1 MVKDLII
8 AGAGGCGREVL
19 QWVKDINKI
28 EHRWNILGF
37 INDFTDALD
46 PFECDYPIIGTIE
59 GWQPKEG
66 QEFVCAIGDPEGKAF
81 VAEKLKGRG
90 ARFASVIHPT
100 AHIADFTEAG
110 EGLIMYPKSCV
121 SVNVKIGNF
130 VMLLSSNV
138 GHDVEIGDYC
148 TISSFC
154 DLTGGVKLEEKV
166 FLGSHVTVVPHKR
179 IGEGANVAAGSVV
192 VTNVKSGDHVMG
204 NPAKRMDF

>member
-1 MVKDLII
+1 
-8 AGAGGCGREVL
+8 
-19 QWVKDINKI
+19 
-28 EHRWNILGF
+28 
-37 INDFTDALD
+37 
-46 PFECDYPIIGTIE
+46 
-59 GWQPKEG
+59 
-66 QEFVCAIGDPEGKAF
+66 
-81 VAEKLKGRG
+81 
-90 ARFASVIHPT
+90 
-100 AHIADFTEAG
+100 
-110 EGLIMYPKSCV
+110 MYPKSCV